1 MSLRSLPTLPD
12 LRAFMAHLERSGRL
26 VRLTEPVSLV
36 HEMTEVHRRVLR
48 AGGPAL
54 VFERPVMADGRIS
67 PIPVLVNLF
76 GTDERVAMGLGI
88 GLDEVEKLGEALAWL
103 RHPEAP
109 DGVRDVFRRW
119 PLLRAALATRPAVGA
134 RSAAVQEV
142 VHRGEAAD
150 LTALPVQTCW
160 PGEPAPLVTWPLVV
174 TSPPDDFSPAR
185 TNVGV
190 YRLQVLGRDRLIV
203 RWLASRGGARHH
215 ALWRARGEAM
225 PVAIALGADPAL
237 MLAAT
242 MPIPETVSE
251 LAFSGLLRGRST
263 RLTRGATVPLPVP
276 ADAEIVIEGTVG
288 PDETAPEGPY
298 GDHTGYY
305 NAVEP
310 FPVVRV
316 AAITHRRAPIYVST
330 HTGRPPDEPSVIG
343 EVFTRLLVPLLR
355 KQFPEIE
362 DFHLPPE
369 ACSYRMAVVSI
380 RKRYAGQ
387 ARRLMLGLWSVLPQF
402 TMTKMIVVVDAD
414 IDVRSWA
421 DVIWAIS
428 TRADPSRDLMTLADT
443 PIDYLDFASPKP
455 GLGGKL
461 GIDATN
467 KTGPETER
475 EWGRVLAMSP
485 EVVERVDAIWDKL
498 IGARRQDAAE

>member
-1 MSLRSLPTLPD
+1 LSLRSLPPFPD
-12 LRAFMAHLERSGRL
+12 LRAFLGHLERSDGLLR
-26 VRLTEPVSLV
+26 VREPVSVV
-36 HEMTEVHRRVLR
+36 HEMTEVHSRVLR
-48 AGGPAL
+48 AAGPAIL
-54 VFERPVMADGRIS
+54 FEQPRMSGGQIS

-76 GTDERVAMGLGI
+76 GTAERTAMGLGVRF
-88 GLDEVEKLGEALAWL
+88 DEIERLGESLAWL

-109 DGVRDVFRRW
+109 GGLREALRRW
-119 PLLRAALATRPAVGA
+119 PLLRAALATRAVAA
-134 RSAAVQEV
+134 RSAPAQEV
-142 VHRGEAAD
+142 VHRGDAVD
-150 LTALPVQTCW
+150 VTALPAQTCW
-160 PGEPAPLVTWPLVV
+160 PGEPAPLITWPLVV
-174 TSPPDDFSPAR
+174 TSPPDDFSAAR
-185 TNVGV
+185 ANVGV

-203 RWLASRGGARHH
+203 RWLTNRGGARHH
-215 ALWRARGEAM
+215 ALWQARGQPM
-225 PVAIALGADPAL
+225 PIAIAIGTDPAL
-237 MLAAT
+237 MLTAA

-251 LAFSGLLRGRST
+251 LAFSGLLRGKST
-263 RLTRGATVPLPVP
+263 RLARGVTIPLPVP
-276 ADAEIVIEGTVG
+276 ADAEIVIEGFVH

-316 AAITHRRAPIYVST
+316 TALTHRRAAIYMST

-343 EVFTRLLVPLLR
+343 EVFARLLVPLLR
-355 KQFPEIE
+355 RQFPEIV
-362 DFHLPPE
+362 DAHLPPE

-402 TMTKMIVVVDAD
+402 TLTKMIVVVDPD
-414 IDVRSWA
+414 IDVRSWP

-428 TRADPSRDLMTLADT
+428 TRADPARDLVTLADT

-467 KTGPETER
+467 KIHPETER

-485 EVVERVDAIWDKL
+485 EIVQRVDALWHRL
-498 IGARRQDAAE
+498 TGTRRQEAAE

>member
-1 MSLRSLPTLPD
+1 MSLRSLPPFPD
-12 LRAFMAHLERSGRL
+12 LRAFIAHLDRSGQLMR
-26 VRLTEPVSLV
+26 VGEPVSLV
-36 HEMTEVHRRVLR
+36 HEMTEVHRRMLR

-54 VFERPVMADGRIS
+54 LFERAVMADGRTS
-67 PIPVLVNLF
+67 DIPVLVNLF
-76 GTDERVAMGLGI
+76 GTRERVAMGLGVTPD
-88 GLDEVEKLGEALAWL
+88 GLDALGEAMAWL
-103 RHPEAP
+103 RQPEAP
-109 DGVRDVFRRW
+109 SDFRDAFRRW
-119 PLLRAALATRPAVGA
+119 PLLRAALATRSVAA
-134 RSAAVQEV
+134 RSAPVQEV
-142 VHRGEAAD
+142 VRQGERVD
-150 LTALPVQTCW
+150 LSTLPIQTCW
-160 PGEPAPLVTWPLVV
+160 PGEPAPLITWPLVV
-174 TSPPDDFSPAR
+174 TSPPGDYAPGR

-203 RWLASRGGARHH
+203 RWLANRGGARHH
-215 ALWRARGEAM
+215 AQWRAKGEAM
-225 PVAIALGADPAL
+225 PIAITIGADPAL
-237 MLAAT
+237 MLAAA
-242 MPIPETVSE
+242 MPIPEAMSE
-251 LAFSGLLRGRST
+251 LTFSGLLRGRST
-263 RLTRGATVPLPVP
+263 RVAPGITVPVPVP
-276 ADAEIVIEGTVG
+276 ADAEIVIEGTVS

-310 FPVVRV
+310 FPVMQVT
-316 AAITHRRAPIYVST
+316 AITHRRAPIYLST

-343 EVFTRLLVPLLR
+343 EVFARLLVPLLR

-387 ARRLMLGLWSVLPQF
+387 ARRLMLGLWSALPQF
-402 TMTKMIVVVDAD
+402 TLTKMIVVVDPD
-414 IDVRSWA
+414 IDVRSWE

-428 TRADPSRDLMTLADT
+428 TRTDPARDLVSITDT

-467 KTGPETER
+467 KIGPETER
-475 EWGRVLAMSP
+475 EWGRVLTMSP
-485 EVVERVDAIWDKL
+485 EVVQRVDAIWHRL
-498 IGARRQDAAE
+498 TSARRQDAAE

>member
-1 MSLRSLPTLPD
+1 MSLRSLPPFSD
-12 LRAFMAHLERSGRL
+12 LRSFIAHLERSGGLMRIG
-26 VRLTEPVSLV
+26 EPVSLV
-36 HEMTEVHRRVLR
+36 HEMTEIHRRILR
-48 AGGPAL
+48 GGGPAL
-54 VFERPVMADGRIS
+54 LFERPVMADGRTS

-76 GTDERVAMGLGI
+76 GTGERVAMGLGVR
-88 GLDEVEKLGEALAWL
+88 LEELETLGEALAWL
-103 RHPEAP
+103 RQPEAP
-109 DGVRDVFRRW
+109 DGFRDAFRRW
-119 PLLRAALATRPAVGA
+119 PLLRAALATRSVGA
-134 RSAAVQEV
+134 RSAPVQEV
-142 VHRGEAAD
+142 VRQDDQVD

-160 PGEPAPLVTWPLVV
+160 PGEPSPLITWPLVV
-174 TSPPDDFSPAR
+174 TSPPGDYAPNR

-203 RWLASRGGARHH
+203 RWLANRGGARHH
-215 ALWRARGEAM
+215 AQWRANGEAM
-225 PVAIALGADPAL
+225 PIAIAIGADPAL
-237 MLAAT
+237 MLSAA
-242 MPIPETVSE
+242 MPIPEAMSE

-263 RLTRGATVPLPVP
+263 RLARGITVPLPAP
-276 ADAEIVIEGTVG
+276 ADAEIVIEGTVA

-316 AAITHRRAPIYVST
+316 TAITHRRAPIYVST

-343 EVFTRLLVPLLR
+343 EVFTRLLVPLIR

-362 DFHLPPE
+362 DFHLPPD

-387 ARRLMLGLWSVLPQF
+387 ARRLMLGLWSALPQF
-402 TMTKMIVVVDAD
+402 TLTKMIVVVDPD
-414 IDVRSWA
+414 IDVRNWA

-428 TRADPSRDLMTLADT
+428 TRADPARDLVTISDT

-467 KTGPETER
+467 KIGAETER

-485 EVVERVDAIWDKL
+485 EVVQRVDSIWHRL
-498 IGARRQDAAE
+498 AGAHRQDAPE